1 MGPCPCNIIFSKL
14 FKKRKN
20 YITILESC
28 LPLCRLL
35 MAVFIDVNHDSALP
49 AKEEIARSRPEKDG
63 NTQPHVVGHEDE
75 HQTVADK
82 HLDDME

>member
-1 MGPCPCNIIFSKL
+1 
-14 FKKRKN
+14 
-20 YITILESC
+20 
-28 LPLCRLL
+28 

-49 AKEEIARSRPEKDG
+49 AKKEIARSRPEKDG

>member
-1 MGPCPCNIIFSKL
+1 
-14 FKKRKN
+14 
-20 YITILESC
+20 
-28 LPLCRLL
+28 

-63 NTQPHVVGHEDE
+63 NTQPQVVGHEDE